1 MGRRVSGS
9 VGLSILLTHFPFPL
23 KSFTG
28 SAAALSSISG
38 PIEVRLAA
46 ENPSQATFEVLLRP
60 LSNVPGTES
69 KALASTIRNLLT
81 PSIILTQNPRTLVQL
96 VVQALIPAEK
106 FYSPLVASIINASTL
121 ALMNAGSIPMRG
133 IVCAV
138 SVGRFRS
145 NSMHTSTLILDPSDD
160 ELSSLQGI
168 GCFAFLFGTGQ
179 KGGSEVVWSNWQS
192 STSFSE
198 EELISARNLARGG
211 AEKVWMGMKQS
222 VGRVVD
228 TKPSA
233 VQTQSIM
240 SVAAEEDESSS
251 EDDSDDNEMKL

>member
-1 MGRRVSGS
+1 MG
-9 VGLSILLTHFPFPL
+9 
-23 KSFTG
+23 SFTG

-60 LSNVPGTES
+60 LSGVPGTES
-69 KALASTIRNLLT
+69 KALAATIRNLLT

-121 ALMNAGSIPMRG
+121 ALMNAGSIPMQG

-145 NSMHTSTLILDPSDD
+145 SIMPTSTLILDPSDD
-160 ELSSLQGI
+160 ELSSLRGI
-168 GCFAFLFGTGQ
+168 GCFAFLFGAGRT
-179 KGGSEVVWSNWQS
+179 GGSEIVWSNWQS

-198 EELISARNLARGG
+198 EELINARDLARGG
-211 AEKVWMGMKQS
+211 AEQVWTSMKKSVERMG
-222 VGRVVD
+222 D
-228 TKPSA
+228 TKRSTL
-233 VQTQSIM
+233 QTQSIV
-240 SVAAEEDESSS
+240 SVSAEETDSGS
-251 EDDSDDNEMKL
+251 EDDSDDDEVEI